1 MKELIV
7 SSKQKKVLVYATAF
21 ALVFSIYFLSIY
33 AGLIVLAG
41 ILAFLFNPIYVKLL
55 RRMNPGSA
63 SALTLVISVLAIVVP
78 LFLVILFA
86 GVQLKNNFS
95 DYSAAFTSADI
106 GELGDKLIT
115 SLNNLLNS
123 IPFVE
128 VNITEQTVID
138 TLNSLAQNIGESLV
152 SAASGFVSSF
162 ASAITSVI
170 IYMYVFV
177 ALLKNSGTIVSVFRK
192 LNPLGEGISDL
203 YISKASAMVQGTVK
217 GQFIIAVVQGFL
229 GAATIAL
236 VGYPEFFFVLFVF
249 FSVLNVIP
257 LGAGIVALP
266 LGFLMMILGNFWGG
280 VIVIAEHLLINSNI
294 DNILRP
300 MLVPK
305 QARLNTALMMLSV
318 FAGIAMFGF
327 LGIIIGPTIMILIV
341 TTVQVY
347 LHVYTDYQATP
358 EKTKQPGRSSWSFR
372 NKKAKNVAK
381 A

>member
-7 SSKQKKVLVYATAF
+7 SNKQKKVLVYATAF
-21 ALVFSIYFLSIY
+21 ALVFSAYFLSSY
-33 AGLIVLAG
+33 AALIVLAG
-41 ILAFLFNPIYVKLL
+41 ILAFLFNPIYLKLL
-55 RRMNPGSA
+55 RRMKPGSA
-63 SALTLVISVLAIVVP
+63 SALTLVISVLAIVIP

-86 GVQLKNNFS
+86 GIQLKNNFS
-95 DYSAAFTSADI
+95 DYSASFSSADI
-106 GELGDKLIT
+106 GELGDKLIA

-128 VNITEQTVID
+128 VNITEQSVID
-138 TLNSLAQNIGESLV
+138 ALNTLAQNVGESLIN
-152 SAASGFVSSF
+152 AASGLVSSF
-162 ASAITSVI
+162 ASAVTSVI

-177 ALLKNSGTIVSVFRK
+177 ALLKHSGNIIAVFRK

-203 YISKASAMVQGTVK
+203 YLSKASAMVQGTVK
-217 GQFIIAVVQGFL
+217 GQFIIATIQGFL

-236 VGYPEFFFVLFVF
+236 VGYPEYFFVLFAL

-257 LGAGIVALP
+257 LGAGIVAIP
-266 LGFLMMILGNFWGG
+266 LGIMMMIFGNFWGG
-280 VIVIAEHLLINSNI
+280 VIVIAEHLLINTNI

-318 FAGIAMFGF
+318 FAGISMFGF
-327 LGIIIGPTIMILIV
+327 LGIIIGPTLMILIV

-347 LHVYTDYQATP
+347 LHVYTDYRAAP
-358 EKTKQPGRSSWSFR
+358 EKAKKPSEFSWPFKKDTAATKRS
-372 NKKAKNVAK
+372 
-381 A
+381 